1 MKLNGKCEAIRFVR
15 AKLYRLFIAL
25 ALLVGVHQV
34 AAQGTAFVYQ
44 GQLQNDGS
52 PANGFYDFRFSLSNT
67 PSGGSQVGSPVT
79 NLAVGVANG
88 LFSTTLD
95 FGPVFTGNPTWL
107 AISVRSN
114 GTSSYV
120 GLTPLQPLTPTT
132 YAIFANTASNLSGD
146 LSVAQL
152 NGTIPLAQLPAPV
165 VTNNQSSVTLNGT
178 FSGNGLG
185 LVSLNPANL
194 GAGTAAIN
202 ISGNA
207 ATATSA
213 TAASTAMTANN
224 FSGSLA
230 GDVTGTQSATAVST
244 VGGQA
249 AANVASGAT
258 AANAA
263 TSANTPNTIVKRDAS
278 GNLSAGTITANLAGN
293 ATTATT
299 SGSANSVAA
308 ANLTGTILNS
318 SLPASPGFSG
328 TVTASSFV
336 GNGGGLTNVT
346 AATLAIPSGMA
357 LIPAGAFLM
366 GDSLDGETDAIPV
379 ISVTVLAFYM
389 DVNLVSYSQ
398 WLSVYYWATAAGYG
412 FDNVGSGM
420 AANNPVQTVD
430 WNDCVKWSN
439 ARSQQ
444 AG

>member
-1 MKLNGKCEAIRFVR
+1 MNNKSNGKSRIKWKEKLMKRRIHFV
-15 AKLYRLFIAL
+15 
-25 ALLVGVHQV
+25 V
-34 AAQGTAFVYQ
+34 AVIFLIVANGLHAQGTAFVYQ

-52 PANGFYDFRFSLSNT
+52 PANGFYDFQFSLSNAL
-67 PSGGSQVGSPVT
+67 SGGSQVGSPMT
-79 NLAVGVANG
+79 ILAVGVTNG
-88 LFSTTLD
+88 LFATTLD
-95 FGPVFTGNPTWL
+95 FGAVFTGSPTWL

-114 GTSSYV
+114 ATGSYV

-132 YAIFANTASNLSGD
+132 YSIFANTASNLSGE
-146 LSVAQL
+146 LPAAQL
-152 NGTIPLAQLPAPV
+152 SGTLPLAQLPAPV
-165 VTNNQSSVTLNGT
+165 VTNSQTGVTLSGT
-178 FSGNGLG
+178 FSGTFAGSGTGLT
-185 LVSLNPANL
+185 SLNPGNL

-213 TAASTAMTANN
+213 TAALTATTANS

-244 VGGQA
+244 VGGQT

-263 TSANTPNTIVKRDAS
+263 TSVNTPKTIVQRDAS
-278 GNLSAGTITANLAGN
+278 GNFSAGTITANLVGN

-308 ANLTGTILNS
+308 TNLTGTILNS
-318 SLPASPGFSG
+318 SFPASPGFSG

-357 LIPAGAFLM
+357 LIPAGSFTM
-366 GDSLDGETDAIPV
+366 GDTLDGESDAIPSSCDGV
-379 ISVTVLAFYM
+379 GVLHGHEPGELQSMAVGLLLGRRTTAMALTMPVRARRRIIRCRRWIGMTV
-389 DVNLVSYSQ
+389 
-398 WLSVYYWATAAGYG
+398 
-412 FDNVGSGM
+412 
-420 AANNPVQTVD
+420 
-430 WNDCVKWSN
+430 
-439 ARSQQ
+439 
-444 AG
+444 